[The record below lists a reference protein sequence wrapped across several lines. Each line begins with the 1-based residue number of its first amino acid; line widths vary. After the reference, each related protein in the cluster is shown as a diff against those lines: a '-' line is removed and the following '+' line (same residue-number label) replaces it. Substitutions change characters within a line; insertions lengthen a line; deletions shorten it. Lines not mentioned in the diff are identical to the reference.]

1 MENKNMI
8 ENFKKII
15 TDKLTEVGLLVNE
28 NESIFSSEK
37 IIQDKEKGSLMLVG
51 PNKEAWIFMGEMLP
65 EKDFN
70 NNLNQFIEMV
80 KENMKSILKNRVDI
94 NQNIS
99 LKTYL
104 DGLAKLFESEA
115 PTAKIGTTPLKDL
128 VAQICKIQE
137 EPKEDK

>member
-1 MENKNMI
+1 MI

>member
-1 MENKNMI
+1 MI

-37 IIQDKEKGSLMLVG
+37 IIQNEEKESLMLVG

-65 EKDFN
+65 ERDFN
-70 NNLNQFIEMV
+70 NNLDQFIKMV
-80 KENMKSILKNRVDI
+80 RENMESSLKNKVDI

-99 LKTYL
+99 LTTYL
-104 DGLAKLFESEA
+104 EGLAKLFGGEA
-115 PTAKIGTTPLKDL
+115 PTTKIGTTPLKEL
-128 VAQICKIQE
+128 VAHIIKTTE
-137 EPKEDK
+137 EPKEVK